1 MEGDTAALRKAAPN
15 WNLAGDKQL
24 LGMLQQIHQS
34 IMTKCQEANAKLD
47 SMVDALDNASIDLQN
62 VNNKFMAL
70 SNSQFVESR
79 VYDDD
84 VDIKPEESSPK
95 QEAPKL
101 QPESELQKIKR
112 SLQKLEMMHEPV
124 VIMDSDS
131 SDDEESSMV
140 LKPKDVYSHRPVP
153 YVIGSQAWKNKW
165 HAGLLPEDSDT
176 DSSLS
181 KRDVA
186 PEEEYSD
193 SEPEIAEDATD
204 KHAQRTIS
212 SSSMESEVLS
222 RCSQPPA
229 AADVAAELAR
239 RLAGPPLPVPAPETA
254 VPPPEPTTRKVYG
267 MDKPTPATIFPNE
280 PPPLDSY
287 ESDKYSDD
295 DIFAELHKKPNQ
307 SRYRDSNR
315 SSFGASNV
323 VEELFGDRSR
333 VSDDIGNIVPDYV
346 QPSSSFREDSPLF
359 DKVIPT
365 RPDEKSTNKP
375 TSSIADTNVKKP
387 IGGISLFGSN
397 KGAESIGA
405 AILKRNQRKSTSDE
419 DSSDITD
426 SHSPPVKE
434 TTLPVRENKKII
446 EELFTKPTNKP
457 AVKNMDKNVVNK
469 ETTKPVKDKENMV
482 EVKAK
487 DKMDLF
493 SDNLF
498 DDIDDIFT
506 TNVTKP
512 TVNKNTKSIFDDD
525 DLFSDIVESKDKPQ
539 VRKDTKSIFDC
550 EDDLFTETDK
560 TTTAT
565 DETRTSTIK
574 TDTFPS
580 GKISK
585 TKEENV
591 KVKSIFDDNSDDDLF
606 SDVANKSKPKVVKE
620 DNNKNEIIK
629 YIDSEIKTSKETTN
643 VNDLVSNEN
652 NLNVDQN
659 TNTSNIKSSNNS
671 VLIKQ
676 TRSPNLFDDD
686 DDDLFTMNTDQT
698 VVETLQKNVKEVS
711 YSDNKTDEVNVKVD
725 VDAVENIN
733 ALDNSFDR
741 NKISDSKEILK
752 QNVNIYEKEN
762 LNIQTAVITGNDE
775 NLDTNNYTNKQENNE
790 KQSTNINDSETIKT
804 KRNQIKEELNNDNI
818 IEKKLTPEEPLFSEQ
833 VTESKEPDI
842 FSDIFNDLPP
852 AFEKPK
858 SESKR
863 SKNVNALFDDDS
875 DDEALF
881 FKKNDVISDEKPDL
895 DFSSDRFRIFHDEPP
910 DIEVDFSQKP
920 LKSTNTVST
929 EEPIDELFDEIPQ
942 SENIESKYLE
952 EHVIPKS
959 NKDVPDTIKDPV
971 ETVDITKLLE
981 DFSETDKIDV
991 NISKLLE
998 DDESDKDS
1006 SNNDETNNLKSESS
1020 VEQTIQ
1026 NIEQNKTLEYET
1038 KESKSSEED
1047 SNKKPIG
1054 KLKPMN
1060 FNINVKTLMPGA
1072 SPKKNKT
1079 NEETDGQI
1087 LSTKSNEDINIHSPN
1102 HTDSKIAKSVS
1113 FDGNPDSKV
1122 LDNKLSKDR
1131 PKIQVKRRPSTRRA
1145 RLEAVRKSGI
1155 DFGSDS
1161 TDNSSSFDEPKPTES
1176 SKVEINSKQVA
1187 TVEPS
1192 EETDTQQINPTSTNK
1207 IPIDNYSSK
1216 IEHESGDV
1224 SDKMKTEVKS
1234 KIVYILNDE
1243 DIFSDSSHNTVIK
1256 SKNNSSESN
1265 IKTIGRAYGEISKAE
1280 TTSKDK
1286 SKRKDESKDRKPLF
1300 DDLSDEELF
1309 GNKKPSV
1316 QKTKESIFDSDNEA
1330 DLFSKRAVKP
1340 VEQKKKAA
1348 RASLFGDKSD
1358 DDDLFASKTSKISDV
1373 KPTPPIQSTNKPT
1386 EVVFEDPLSLFG
1398 EDEN

>member
-1 MEGDTAALRKAAPN
+1 MEGDTASLRKAAPN

-95 QEAPKL
+95 QETPKL
-101 QPESELQKIKR
+101 QPESDLQKIKR

-165 HAGLLPEDSDT
+165 HAGLLPEDSDS

-193 SEPEIAEDATD
+193 SEPEIAEDATE

-212 SSSMESEVLS
+212 SSSLESEVLS
-222 RCSQPPA
+222 RASQPRA

-239 RLAGPPLPVPAPETA
+239 RLAGPPVRNTLCTQIFNSYTFIKYSLPVPPPETTL
-254 VPPPEPTTRKVYG
+254 PPPEPTTRKVYG
-267 MDKPTPATIFPNE
+267 IDKPTPATIFPSE
-280 PPPLDSY
+280 PPPLDAY
-287 ESDKYSDD
+287 DSDTHSDD

-307 SRYRDSNR
+307 NSYRDPNR

-323 VEELFGDRSR
+323 VEELFGDRSQI
-333 VSDDIGNIVPDYV
+333 SDDIGNIVPDYV

-359 DKVIPT
+359 DKVLPT
-365 RPDEKSTNKP
+365 RPDEKPTNKP
-375 TSSIADTNVKKP
+375 TASTDSNVKKP

-419 DSSDITD
+419 DSSDVTD
-426 SHSPPVKE
+426 TQTQPVKD
-434 TTLPVRENKKII
+434 TTAVRENKKII
-446 EELFTKPTNKP
+446 EELFTKPV
-457 AVKNMDKNVVNK
+457 VKKDKNVVNK
-469 ETTKPVKDKENMV
+469 TVKPVKDQDKL

-487 DKMDLF
+487 DKIDLF

-525 DLFSDIVESKDKPQ
+525 DLFSDVVESTDKTQ
-539 VRKDTKSIFDC
+539 VRKDTKSIFDS
-550 EDDLFTETDK
+550 EDDLFIETDK
-560 TTTAT
+560 TKL
-565 DETRTSTIK
+565 SNIK
-574 TDTFPS
+574 TDALPA
-580 GKISK
+580 KIK
-585 TKEENV
+585 TKESNV
-591 KVKSIFDDNSDDDLF
+591 KVKSIFEDNSDDDLF
-606 SDVANKSKPKVVKE
+606 SDLPKPKPKVKD
-620 DNNKNEIIK
+620 DNNKNDIIK
-629 YIDSEIKTSKETTN
+629 PTDSEIKTSREATD
-643 VNDLVSNEN
+643 VDLFSNEN
-652 NLNVDQN
+652 NLNVDKI
-659 TNTSNIKSSNNS
+659 TNSSKVKTSNNS
-671 VLIKQ
+671 ALIKQ
-676 TRSPNLFDDD
+676 TLSPNLFDDD
-686 DDDLFTMNTDQT
+686 DDDDDLFSTNTEQT
-698 VVETLQKNVKEVS
+698 VAETLQRNVNKVS
-711 YSDNKTDEVNVKVD
+711 HSGDKMDEVNVKVD
-725 VDAVENIN
+725 VDAVENTN
-733 ALDNSFDR
+733 ALDNSFDID
-741 NKISDSKEILK
+741 KISDSKEILK
-752 QNVNIYEKEN
+752 QNVTNDEKEN
-762 LNIQTAVITGNDE
+762 TNIQTAVITGTDE
-775 NLDTNNYTNKQENNE
+775 DLVTNSYTSKEE
-790 KQSTNINDSETIKT
+790 KQSENINDSEIIKS
-804 KRNQIKEELNNDNI
+804 KSILNEELNSDNN
-818 IEKKLTPEEPLFSEQ
+818 IEKKLTPEEPKFSEQ

-852 AFEKPK
+852 AFEKP

-920 LKSTNTVST
+920 LKSTNTVSI
-929 EEPIDELFDEIPQ
+929 EKPIDELFDEIPQ
-942 SENIESKYLE
+942 SEHIESKYE
-952 EHVIPKS
+952 EEQVIPKP
-959 NKDVPDTIKDPV
+959 NKDIPDTSKEPG
-971 ETVDITKLLE
+971 ETVDITKLLA
-981 DFSETDKIDV
+981 DFSETDKTNV

-1006 SNNDETNNLKSESS
+1006 SNNDETSNLKSESS

-1026 NIEQNKTLEYET
+1026 NIEQNKAFEYES

-1047 SNKKPIG
+1047 SIKKPIG

-1060 FNINVKTLMPGA
+1060 FNINVNTLMPGA

-1087 LSTKSNEDINIHSPN
+1087 ISTKSNEDINTHSPN
-1102 HTDSKIAKSVS
+1102 YTDSKMTKSVS

-1176 SKVEINSKQVA
+1176 SKDEINSTQVA

-1192 EETDTQQINPTSTNK
+1192 KEINTQQNDSSAINKT
-1207 IPIDNYSSK
+1207 PIDSHNSN
-1216 IEHESGDV
+1216 IEHESGEV
-1224 SDKMKTEVKS
+1224 SDKKKTEVKS

-1243 DIFSDSSHNTVIK
+1243 DIFSNSSHNTVIK
-1256 SKNNSSESN
+1256 SENNSSESN
-1265 IKTIGRAYGEISKAE
+1265 IKTIGRAYEESSKIE
-1280 TTSKDK
+1280 TTSKDE
-1286 SKRKDESKDRKPLF
+1286 SKRKDETKDRKPLF
-1300 DDLSDEELF
+1300 DDLSDDELF

-1316 QKTKESIFDSDNEA
+1316 QKTKDSMFDSDSEA
-1330 DLFSKRAVKP
+1330 DLFGKSAVKP
-1340 VEQKKKAA
+1340 VEQKKKPA
-1348 RASLFGDKSD
+1348 RASLFGDESD
-1358 DDDLFASKTSKISDV
+1358 DDDLFATKPSKISDV
-1373 KPTPPIQSTNKPT
+1373 KPTPHIESTNKPT